1 MTPQPAEQNDF
12 RAYARALWRWKWL
25 LLAFLIVIP
34 LLAYVLEARKTRE
47 YQSSTL
53 VRPQA
58 VSVDLS
64 QFGGQSLGPQN
75 IDALARLIKTSA
87 VANAA
92 AKYMKNP
99 PADPSSLLGE
109 ISVDADQNTG
119 FLTITATDPVP
130 QHAADVANAFAKG
143 IAGSQVDQANAQI
156 DATINKLQNQLNKL
170 SKADPGR
177 GQ

>member
-25 LLAFLIVIP
+25 LLSFLIVVP
-34 LLAYVLEARKTRE
+34 LVAYVLEARQHRE
-47 YQSSTL
+47 YESSTL

-75 IDALARLIKTSA
+75 IEAVARLVKTTA

-92 AKYMKNP
+92 AKNMKNP
-99 PADPSSLLGE
+99 PPVSSSLLGS
-109 ISVDADQNTG
+109 IS
-119 FLTITATDPVP
+119 ATPD
-130 QHAADVANAFAKG
+130 
-143 IAGSQVDQANAQI
+143 
-156 DATINKLQNQLNKL
+156 
-170 SKADPGR
+170 
-177 GQ
+177 